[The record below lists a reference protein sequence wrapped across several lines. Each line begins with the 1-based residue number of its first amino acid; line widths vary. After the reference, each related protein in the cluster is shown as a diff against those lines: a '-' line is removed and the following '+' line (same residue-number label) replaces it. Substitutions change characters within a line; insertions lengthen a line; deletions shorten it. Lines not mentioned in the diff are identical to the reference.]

1 MSVKVAIVTGASSGI
16 GAAEINEVA
25 ERMQREF
32 MARFGIADLMSTRT

>member
-16 GAAEINEVA
+16 GAAQINEVA

-32 MARFGIADLMSTRT
+32 IARFGIVDVISTRT